1 LALAGVLL
9 VSQVVG
15 LALVATFVAARG
27 EGPPPSEAVLYAA
40 LGGVAGTI
48 GIAAFY
54 RGLAVGAMG
63 IVAPISG
70 LAAAIP
76 VVVGVAGGERP
87 SALQLAGIALALA
100 GVGLASREQP
110 AAGAGG
116 RVAGGVGLALVAA
129 LGFGGFF
136 VCIDQASDADAAWAI
151 LTAKSVAV
159 AIVAGATVVIRP
171 TFAPGPSDLRDLV
184 AIGVFDMAGQM
195 LYALATTEGLLSV
208 VAVLASLYPVTTI
221 VLARVVLGE
230 RVAALQRAGAVA
242 ALAGVALITG
252 G

>member
-87 SALQLAGIALALA
+87 
-100 GVGLASREQP
+100 
-110 AAGAGG
+110 
-116 RVAGGVGLALVAA
+116 
-129 LGFGGFF
+129 
-136 VCIDQASDADAAWAI
+136 
-151 LTAKSVAV
+151 
-159 AIVAGATVVIRP
+159 
-171 TFAPGPSDLRDLV
+171 
-184 AIGVFDMAGQM
+184 
-195 LYALATTEGLLSV
+195 
-208 VAVLASLYPVTTI
+208 
-221 VLARVVLGE
+221 
-230 RVAALQRAGAVA
+230 
-242 ALAGVALITG
+242 
-252 G
+252 